1 MTDPVKYIFEM
12 PLKVRDYEVD
22 SQGIVNNANYQH
34 YLEHTRHMFCERAG
48 VSFREMHLAGLDPV
62 VRRIE
67 IDYLHP
73 LGLGDTMISK
83 LALPRQG
90 PLLVFRQDI
99 FTLHGEPVVRAI
111 VNIVCLEDGRLTRG
125 EKLAEAFKDYI

>member
-1 MTDPVKYIFEM
+1 
-12 PLKVRDYEVD
+12 
-22 SQGIVNNANYQH
+22 H

-48 VSFREMHLAGLDPV
+48 VSFREMHLAGLGPV

-83 LALPRQG
+83 LALQRQG
-90 PLLVFRQDI
+90 PLFVFRQDI
-99 FTLHGEPVVRAI
+99 FTLKGEPVVRAT
-111 VNIVCLEDGRLTRG
+111 VNIVCLEEGRLTRG
-125 EKLAEAFKDYI
+125 DKLAEAFKDYI